1 MPIRFALL
9 VVYLAYAL
17 ASGGLTKHGSGLD
30 PVGAPPLSA
39 TPNQPAADQGSGWD
53 PWG

>member
-1 MPIRFALL
+1 MPIRLALF
-9 VVYLAYAL
+9 VVYLAYTL
-17 ASGGLTKHGSGLD
+17 ASGSLAKQGSGAD
-30 PVGAPPLSA
+30 PMGSPSLST